1 MSCCGT
7 KKESKK
13 MPKDSKKMPKD
24 KNEHDDMPSC

>member
-7 KKESKK
+7 KKDSKK

>member
-24 KNEHDDMPSC
+24 KNEHDDMSSC